1 MRVLAGIIIAVLA
14 FLYAFADEEGEKD
27 EHDGE

>member
-1 MRVLAGIIIAVLA
+1 MKVLAGIVIAVLV
-14 FLYAFADEEGEKD
+14 FLYAFADEESEKD